1 MKVAF
6 LTVST
11 PGHLYPTTTLARKL
25 QGRGHDV
32 VLIAVP
38 DAEPFA
44 DAAGIPF
51 MPCCEEEYP
60 VGSIAAML
68 DELSWLQARKPSS
81 APCATSPNR
90 RRCSSISPGRWRRR
104 VSTARG
110 DRVTG

>member
-1 MKVAF
+1 
-6 LTVST
+6 
-11 PGHLYPTTTLARKL
+11 
-25 QGRGHDV
+25 
-32 VLIAVP
+32 
-38 DAEPFA
+38 
-44 DAAGIPF
+44 
-51 MPCCEEEYP
+51 
-60 VGSIAAML
+60 ML